1 MNHTALNTTFS
12 SCSFSF
18 SPLNPANISPD
29 LRAVFIARIVVNAV
43 TCPLIILL
51 NILVI
56 VAVKTKRQLRTKSN
70 IALACLSTTDL
81 VIGLVVQP
89 LHIASA
95 SLLLKGEQNMFCTL
109 TDLSN
114 TVIITCLLASF
125 YHFILMSAE
134 RYVAIKHPFTYETQV
149 TEIRIIVASCLAWA
163 VAIIL
168 YSKNLLTIAILVIFQ
183 MLLAVVAVYF
193 NVSVYKEVRRQETQI
208 AVNQV
213 SLQAKKKLLK
223 NKKAFYTTLI
233 VLLVILL
240 CYIPTRIC
248 IVVLLLS
255 KEKIPE
261 NVRHIAIYLLPLMP
275 VLNSLF
281 NPLIYAVRIRH
292 FRVALIQLLSRKTI
306 AQAEQLER
314 KIFGP
319 RECGVNANAE
329 LGQGGA
335 RRQDAWQEND

>member
-1 MNHTALNTTFS
+1 
-12 SCSFSF
+12 
-18 SPLNPANISPD
+18 
-29 LRAVFIARIVVNAV
+29 VNAV

-114 TVIITCLLASF
+114 TVIIACLLASF

-163 VAIIL
+163 AAIIL

-319 RECGVNANAE
+319 RVWSQRKCRAWTGWRSPTRCV
-329 LGQGGA
+329 A
-335 RRQDAWQEND
+335 RK